1 MSIQAI
7 GVELFNKHMATLFYS
22 DGKLC
27 LQYAPEFLQTKL
39 NPSPMNL
46 GATPELIICENKG
59 YNYGLPGLIA
69 DSLPDSYG
77 EQALFNL
84 LKSRNIDPETL
95 TSLDRL
101 SYVGNR
107 GMGALSYRPD
117 KAVHTIDINIKT
129 IFDYAQG
136 NIENRQKKEA
146 DASRIKAA
154 QEIFELVG
162 SIGGARP
169 KAVIY
174 RKGNSLIS
182 GLLAN
187 PPEGYKPEIIKIS
200 QLPGLDFGKI
210 EHIYHLIAAKAGI
223 TAMRT
228 ETMTIDNYHHFFIER
243 FDRGEEGKKLHT
255 QTLAG
260 LYGLDFHGYHP
271 PLESIFAAITA
282 LTHDQNQVNEMF
294 VRMLFNI
301 IAVNHDDHAKN
312 TSFIMNEKG
321 EWKLSP
327 VYDITYVCRPRSSWI
342 VGGHSCTM
350 NGKNDHFTL
359 YDIEKTGET
368 YGVKAPKLVLEKVI
382 TTFNEE
388 FPKLCKEYNV
398 TADKTKQITT
408 KTKEY
413 QDEMQIPKS
422 LSPQKTIPKPKNGT
436 GFSM

>member
-228 ETMTIDNYHHFFIER
+228 ETMTIDNYHHFVIER
-243 FDRGEEGKKLHT
+243 FDRAGDKKLHT

-260 LYGLDFHGYHP
+260 LYDLNFRNLYF
-271 PLESIFAAITA
+271 PLEDT
-282 LTHDQNQVNEMF
+282 LTTIVSLTNDQNQVNEMF
-294 VRMLFNI
+294 TRMLFNI

-312 TSFIMNEKG
+312 TSLIMNEKG

-327 VYDITYVCRPRSSWI
+327 VYDITHVCRKRGSFITS
-342 VGGHSCTM
+342 GHSCTM
-350 NGKNDHFTL
+350 NGKSDYFTL
-359 YDIEKTGET
+359 YDIEKTGEA
-368 YGVKAPKLVLEKVI
+368 YGIEAPRLALEKVI
-382 TTFNEE
+382 NTFNEE
-388 FPKLCKEYNV
+388 FPKLCMEYNV
-398 TADKTKQITT
+398 TADKMNQITA

-413 QDEMQIPKS
+413 QDEIQKNLNPQKAIPK
-422 LSPQKTIPKPKNGT
+422 QKPKRRP